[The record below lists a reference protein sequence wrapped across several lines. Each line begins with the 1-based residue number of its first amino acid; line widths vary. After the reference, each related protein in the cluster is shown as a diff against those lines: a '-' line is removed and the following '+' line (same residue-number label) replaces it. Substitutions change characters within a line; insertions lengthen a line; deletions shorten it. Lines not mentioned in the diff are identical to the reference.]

1 MTVPVPTAPL
11 VPQNTRRLP
20 TRLPFR
26 PMGRRFFA
34 PCGSAVRCLQ
44 QYPPDPSLRSGTP
57 AFRPAS
63 ASAFVPTLRSAAFLA
78 PPRPLRAP
86 AYLSSPC
93 PPHAPNEGPHAPEAL
108 LPHRQPTK
116 NPPSVEDGFH
126 TQTLTIQTMQWL
138 NFLLFVLDTKV
149 GQNNA
154 PDNRH
159 K

>member
-11 VPQNTRRLP
+11 VPLNTCRPLI
-20 TRLPFR
+20 RLPFR

-34 PCGSAVRCLQ
+34 PRGPLSGVCNNIRRTHHSA
-44 QYPPDPSLRSGTP
+44 PGTP
-57 AFRPAS
+57 LSAPAATS
-63 ASAFVPTLRSAAFLA
+63 ASFPPLRSAAFLA

-93 PPHAPNEGPHAPEAL
+93 PPHAPNEGPHAPETL